1 MKICL
6 ACQQRFESA
15 DWDCP
20 VCHWTPQFRH
30 GYPIFAPNLAGNF
43 AGFEAQLFSI
53 LAEIEAGH
61 FWFEA
66 RNQLL
71 IWSLQR
77 YFPQARNFLE
87 IGCGTGFVLS
97 GLKRE
102 YSHLVLSGSD
112 IFMEGLAFAQARLPQ
127 ATLWQ
132 MDARSIPFEAEFD
145 VIGAFDVL
153 EHIVEDETVLR
164 QIFCAL
170 KPGGGIMVT
179 VPQHPF
185 LWSYFDDLSHHQR
198 RYIRS
203 NLLSKMEQVGF
214 KICKVTSFVTF
225 LLPILLLT
233 RWRQRHLSDN
243 YDVKAEFEHSWL
255 VNTALKKVM
264 DFERGLIKQGFSFPA
279 GGSLL
284 VVAQR

>member
-6 ACQQRFESA
+6 ACGQRFEAAGWRCSR
-15 DWDCP
+15 CGRLP
-20 VCHWTPQFRH
+20 EFRQ
-30 GYPIFAPNLAGNF
+30 GYPAFAPALAGKF
-43 AGFEAQLFSI
+43 DGFEAQLFAT
-53 LAEIEAGH
+53 LAQIEAGH

-66 RNQLL
+66 RNCLL
-71 IWSLQR
+71 IWALRR

-87 IGCGTGFVLS
+87 IGCGTGFVLA
-97 GLKRE
+97 GLQRE
-102 YSHLVLSGSD
+102 YPHLALSGSD
-112 IFMEGLAFAQARLPQ
+112 IFIEGLTFAQARLAQ

-132 MDARSIPFEAEFD
+132 MDARCIPFEAEFD

-153 EHIVEDETVLR
+153 EHIAEDETVL
-164 QIFCAL
+164 QQMFGAL

-198 RYIRS
+198 RYTRLELI
-203 NLLSKMEQVGF
+203 KKIEQAGF
-214 KICKVTSFVTF
+214 KVCCVTSFVSF

-233 RWRQRHLSDN
+233 RWRQHRRLDN
-243 YDVKAEFEHSWL
+243 DEVKAEFEHSWW
-255 VNTALKKVM
+255 VNAALKKVM
-264 DFERGLIKQGFSFPA
+264 DFERGLIKQGLSFPA

-284 VVAQR
+284 LVARR

>member
-6 ACQQRFESA
+6 ACRQRFEAA
-15 DWDCP
+15 DWNCP
-20 VCHWTPQFRH
+20 TCHWSPQLQQ
-30 GYPIFAPNLAGNF
+30 GYPVFAPDLAGNF
-43 AGFEAQLFSI
+43 AGFEAQLFNI
-53 LAEIEAGH
+53 LAEVEPGH

-66 RNQLL
+66 RNRLL
-71 IWSLQR
+71 IWTVRQ

-97 GLKRE
+97 GLKRT
-102 YSHLVLSGSD
+102 YPDLVLSGSD
-112 IFMEGLAFAQARLPQ
+112 IFMEGLVFAQARLPQ
-127 ATLWQ
+127 AKLWQ
-132 MDARSIPFEAEFD
+132 MDARCIPLEAEFD

-153 EHIVEDETVLR
+153 EHIAEDETVL
-164 QIFCAL
+164 QQMFCAL

-198 RYIRS
+198 RYTRS
-203 NLLSKMEQVGF
+203 ELLRKMEQAGF
-214 KICKVTSFVTF
+214 EICRVTSFVSF

-233 RWRQRHLSDN
+233 RWRQRKLIAN
-243 YDVKAEFEHSWL
+243 LEVKAEFEHSWL
-255 VNTALKKVM
+255 VNAALKKVM
-264 DFERGLIKQGFSFPA
+264 DFERSLIKLGLSFPA